1 MFRKNMKALKEL
13 ENIQGVLVL
22 KPRTTLKSTKSF
34 SPDQSCPNRNF
45 GV

>member
-22 KPRTTLKSTKSF
+22 KPRTLKSTKSF

-45 GV
+45 GM